1 MRKLALVFMLSLP
14 LPLLAQ
20 EAAPADQTTQEESNR
35 DRSWLTG
42 LIEDNLSGAGRTV
55 RLDGFQGALS
65 SRATFDQLTISDDQ
79 GPWLTIRNGAMQW
92 SRSALLTGRIEI
104 GELSA
109 AEIDLPRLPVTP
121 PDAEETS
128 PEVKPF
134 SLPDLPVS
142 VNVGKLTAQKV
153 VLGAPLLGEEVS
165 FDLDGSLSLSGGT
178 GKTVMK
184 VNRIGGP
191 KGQFSL
197 NAGFAN
203 DTRQLSLDLLVDEAA
218 GGIVSKKIGLPG
230 EPALTLAV
238 AGSGPLDNFSSDIV
252 LSTDGQ
258 PRLSGKVV
266 LGSVTPEGASA
277 ADSTF
282 AADLAGDITPMLP
295 EEYRA
300 FFGNHVAFVLT
311 GAQKPD
317 GTLNLQKLG
326 VTADAFTLNGQLDLL
341 ASGMPSRFDLT
352 AKLGLASG
360 EPVLLPVSGDPT
372 RVQDGTIA
380 LSYDQSQSSRWT
392 LDGVVNGVDRSAVK
406 IAALTLTG
414 GGTITPTGTPAADG
428 QVTFAAN
435 GLALADPALAEAVGD
450 TLRGSTG
457 FAWTEGQPLKLTGLD
472 LSGRDLTLAGDIG
485 IDNLS
490 GGVDVTA
497 DLDLNAGRLAH
508 YAALAG
514 MPLSGA
520 ATGKVNGSAT
530 LLTGAFD
537 MTADITGQ
545 DLKIGQQQVDNL
557 LAGQSK
563 ITASAR
569 RDEKGLTLRSLTAN
583 ARNLTAE
590 AQGLLATGATDLNA
604 KIAMPD
610 LSVLGAGYR
619 GAANLTATVKD
630 QNGERRYAANG
641 TATGIALGNAQ
652 LDRLMAGNTTLS
664 AEAADGGKGIL
675 LRALKLQNPQLQVTA
690 EGDPSRMN
698 LSARLA
704 NAAVLAPELPGPVT
718 VSGTLGQT
726 GNSYRLD
733 LKGTGPGETQ
743 ATVTGTIAAD
753 MSTSDLSI
761 TGRAQMALANAFMA
775 PQTVEGPLT
784 FDLRMNGKPGL
795 GALSGRVTTTGGR
808 FTMPTSGIALEGM
821 NIRADLAQSRVQ
833 LTASSAVRGGGSLSL
848 SGPVALT
855 APYTSDLRVDLNGVR
870 LRDPQL
876 YDTRISGGLR
886 IAGPMTGGAM
896 IRGALTLDET
906 EIRVPSGGLGG
917 TAAIPDMRH
926 VNEGAASRTTR
937 ARAGLLGGESGAKDG
952 GGKGFGLDI
961 TVAAPHSLFVRG
973 RGLDAELGG
982 QIRLT
987 GTTTHIIPIGNFSL
1001 IRGRLSVLAKRFD
1014 LTDGTITLQGA
1025 MVPWISFVA
1034 TTNASDTA
1042 ITLKLEGDATEPAL
1056 TITSSPELP
1065 EEEVLARLLFDK
1077 GLTNL
1082 SALQAAQLASSVA
1095 TLAGKGGD
1103 GIMSRLRQ
1111 NFGLDDFDVGTDAEG
1126 NATVKAGKYISEKVY
1141 TDVTLDG
1148 RGETSLNLNL
1158 DVTRSI
1164 TARGS
1169 VGSDGDSSLGLF
1181 FEKDY

>member
-1 MRKLALVFMLSLP
+1 MRKLALIFMLSLP

-20 EAAPADQTTQEESNR
+20 EAPTTDESDR

-42 LIEDNLSGAGRTV
+42 MIEDNLSGAGRTV

-79 GPWLTIRNGAMQW
+79 GVWLTIRNGAMQW

-121 PDAEETS
+121 PDEDAAA
-128 PEVKPF
+128 PEVTPF
-134 SLPDLPVS
+134 ALPDLPVS

-153 VLGAPLLGEEVS
+153 MLGAPLLGEEVA

-191 KGQFSL
+191 KGQFSF

-218 GGIVSKKIGLPG
+218 GGIVAKKVGLPG

-238 AGSGPLDNFSSDIV
+238 AGSGPLDNFNSDIV

-258 PRLSGKVV
+258 PRLSGKVI
-266 LGSVTPEGASA
+266 LGSHTPEGATA

-282 AADLAGDITPMLP
+282 DANLAGDITPMLP

-317 GTLNLQKLG
+317 GMLNLTKLG
-326 VTADAFTLNGQLDLL
+326 VTADAFTLDGQLDLL

-360 EPVLLPVSGDPT
+360 TPVLLPVSGEPM

-380 LSYDQSQSSRWT
+380 LSYDQSQSARWT
-392 LDGVVNGVDRSAVK
+392 LDGVVNGLDRSDVK
-406 IAALTLTG
+406 IAALTLAG

-428 QVTFAAN
+428 QVTFTAD
-435 GLALADPALAEAVGD
+435 GLALADPALAEAVGAR
-450 TLRGSTG
+450 LRGSTG
-457 FAWTEGQPLKLTGLD
+457 FAWTENQPLKLSGLD
-472 LSGRDLTLAGDIG
+472 LSAKDLTLAGDIG

-490 GGVDVTA
+490 NGVDVTA
-497 DLDLNAGRLAH
+497 DLRLDAQRLANF
-508 YAALAG
+508 ARVAG
-514 MPLSGA
+514 MPLAGA
-520 ATGKVNGSAT
+520 ARGTVTGTAT

-537 MTADITGQ
+537 LTADIAGQ

-557 LAGQSK
+557 LAGASK

-590 AQGLLATGATDLNA
+590 AQGLLATGTTDLNA

-610 LSVLGAGYR
+610 LAVLGGGYR
-619 GAANLTATVKD
+619 GAVNLTATVKD

-641 TATGIALGNAQ
+641 TAHGVAIGNEQ
-652 LDRLMAGNTTLS
+652 LDRLLAGNTTLS
-664 AEAADGGKGIL
+664 AEAADAGKGIL
-675 LRALKLQNPQLQVTA
+675 LRALKLNNPQLQVTA

-698 LSARLA
+698 VSARLA
-704 NAAVLAPELPGPVT
+704 NAALLEPNLPGPVT
-718 VSGTLGQT
+718 VTGTLGQT

-733 LKGTGPGETQ
+733 LRGTAPGETQ

-753 MSTSDLSI
+753 MSASDLTI
-761 TGRAQMALANAFMA
+761 RGNTQMALANAFIT
-775 PQTVEGPLT
+775 PQSVEGPLS
-784 FDLRMNGKPGL
+784 FDLRMNGRPGL
-795 GALSGRVTTTGGR
+795 AALSGRISAAGGR
-808 FTMPTSGIALEGM
+808 ITVPGAGLALEGLDL
-821 NIRADLAQSRVQ
+821 RADLAQSRMQ
-833 LTASSAVRGGGSLSL
+833 LTASGNVKGGGSLRL

-855 APYTSDLRVDLNGVR
+855 APYNADLRIDLNGMR

-876 YDTRISGGLR
+876 YDTRISGGLT

-917 TAAIPDMRH
+917 AAAIPEMRH
-926 VNEGAASRTTR
+926 LAEGAASRSTR
-937 ARAGLLGGESGAKDG
+937 ARAGLLGEENGKENG
-952 GGKGFGLDI
+952 GGGAGFGLDI

-987 GTTTHIIPIGNFSL
+987 GTTSHIVPIGNFSL

-1014 LTDGTITLQGA
+1014 LTDGTITMQGA
-1025 MVPWISFVA
+1025 MVPWISFTA
-1034 TTNASDTA
+1034 TTNTADTA
-1042 ITLKLEGDATEPAL
+1042 IALKLEGDATEPAL

-1095 TLAGKGGD
+1095 ALAGKGGD
-1103 GIMSRLRQ
+1103 GIMGRLRQ
-1111 NFGLDDFDVGTDAEG
+1111 NFGLDDFDVGTDAQG
-1126 NATVKAGKYISEKVY
+1126 NATVKAGKYISEKAY

-1148 RGETSLNLNL
+1148 RGETTLNLNL
-1158 DVTRSI
+1158 DVTRAI

-1169 VGSDGDSSLGLF
+1169 VGSDGNSSVGLF